1 MNKYK
6 LNNIF
11 ILMSNYKKLQMYFLL
26 LINIDTSSKRIVKIK
41 YSLVPIIRVNFMIN
55 NYNIVDF
62 SIFNQFIK
70 YKILI
75 NLLNCILLNF
85 LKILFL
91 ISLFNN

>member
-1 MNKYK
+1 
-6 LNNIF
+6 
-11 ILMSNYKKLQMYFLL
+11 
-26 LINIDTSSKRIVKIK
+26 
-41 YSLVPIIRVNFMIN
+41 MIN

>member
-1 MNKYK
+1 
-6 LNNIF
+6 
-11 ILMSNYKKLQMYFLL
+11 MSNYKKLQMYFLL